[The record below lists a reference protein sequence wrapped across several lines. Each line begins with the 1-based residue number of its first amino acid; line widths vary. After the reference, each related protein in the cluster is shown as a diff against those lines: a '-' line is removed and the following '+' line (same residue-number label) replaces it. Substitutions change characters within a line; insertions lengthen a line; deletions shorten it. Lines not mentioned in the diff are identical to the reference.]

1 MCAVHWSRIGW
12 KHPGPLIAGAP
23 CLSLCCMSI
32 EMLWPSHVHQKPAL
46 SLSPHIHCISVHQQR
61 RFGWVQ
67 VEEQASYA
75 YVYSWSVLFT
85 DPWGGGRGGG
95 EESFMLTRGL
105 EIGLPASVS
114 GYAHAFSCTDMVSC
128 SICPHFNC
136 RRRMLLTGRR

>member
-1 MCAVHWSRIGW
+1 M
-12 KHPGPLIAGAP
+12 LTYIAG
-23 CLSLCCMSI
+23 LFFSLI
-32 EMLWPSHVHQKPAL
+32 L
-46 SLSPHIHCISVHQQR
+46 
-61 RFGWVQ
+61 
-67 VEEQASYA
+67 
-75 YVYSWSVLFT
+75 
-85 DPWGGGRGGG
+85 GGGGGGGG